1 MNQESIELEAKLI
14 ERIVERRNEIVSRAE
29 ERAEAILKAAEKD
42 CERIRAESEKQVLDI
57 VSSEL
62 RAVRDRIVGRAELE
76 GRKLLMEARDEVSSS
91 VFEGVEAQL
100 REIAEGRDEN
110 INFGEILIKLII
122 EAASAIGGDEFIV
135 AVNGR
140 DLKYLQEH
148 LKEIKAHMKKA
159 LGGGDLRLDSKPI
172 PTMGGVVVRN
182 SDGSK
187 TYFNTMEGRL
197 EAVKGRIEAEVAK
210 TLGVI

>member
-1 MNQESIELEAKLI
+1 MNQESLELEAKLI

-29 ERAEAILKAAEKD
+29 ERAEAILNAAEKD
-42 CERIRAESEKQVLDI
+42 CERIRTESEKQILDI

-91 VFEGVEAQL
+91 VFEEVEMRL
-100 REIAEGRDEN
+100 REIAEGRDKS
-110 INFGEILIKLII
+110 INFGEVLIKLII

-135 AVNGR
+135 EANGR
-140 DLKYLQEH
+140 DLKYLGEN
-148 LKEIKAHMKKA
+148 LKQTKAHMKKA
-159 LGGGDLRLDSKPI
+159 LGEGSIRLDSKPI
-172 PTMGGVVVRN
+172 PTMGGVLVRN
-182 SDGSK
+182 KDGTK
-187 TYFNTMEGRL
+187 IYYNTLEGRL
-197 EAVKGRIEAEVAK
+197 KNVKSRIAAEVAK